1 MSSYADLIPTSVH
14 GNYTPTVIRP
24 WTTLSLTNG
33 TNLQEHP
40 IVSPFKIYTEHTH
53 FSSSPLF
60 HPGVLLQRP
69 MAMSLLLLLY
79 PSMQNAPCK
88 T

>member
-53 FSSSPLF
+53 FSTLLPRCASAAAYGYVSASPLVSQ
-60 HPGVLLQRP
+60 HAER
-69 MAMSLLLLLY
+69 SL
-79 PSMQNAPCK
+79 
-88 T
+88 